1 MHRID
6 TIGATPDNMF
16 KTAPA
21 PATVVGPDWLTAV
34 QEEIANVITLMGLA
48 ALDKANNAQLAN
60 AIFVYVTRRLG
71 QVRRLIQ
78 HPSGGNEAVDEDD
91 IDQLVVAVQRMVGLG
106 VASTKGFVERVITDP
121 QGGNSGLDYD
131 SPQQLLTVIRN
142 LISAAVGGAKRYT
155 DRVITDPAGG
165 DTALDY
171 DSAGQLLAAIQR
183 MVGIGV
189 GSTKAYVE
197 RVITDPDG
205 GNAGLDYN
213 SPGQLLAAIQR
224 MIGLAF
230 ASSFSFSA
238 TLPGHF
244 ALPGGALIQF
254 GRATANANGST
265 TVMLPIAYDV
275 LFAGVWVNG
284 TDDNSLDAQDNWPTA
299 KVPTQNDRFVIRNA
313 NDNADTVQ
321 WIAFGFRS
329 V

>member
-34 QEEIANVITLMGLA
+34 QEEIANVITLLGLA

-71 QVRRLIQ
+71 QVRRLIE
-78 HPSGGNEAVDEDD
+78 HPAGGDQAVDEED
-91 IDQLVVAVQRMVGLG
+91 IDQLVVAVHRMVGLG
-106 VASTKGFVERVITDP
+106 VASTKSFVERVITDP

-165 DTALDY
+165 DAALDY
-171 DSAGQLLAAIQR
+171 DSTGQLL
-183 MVGIGV
+183 
-189 GSTKAYVE
+189 
-197 RVITDPDG
+197 D
-205 GNAGLDYN
+205 
-213 SPGQLLAAIQR
+213 AIQR

-230 ASSFSFSA
+230 ASMFSFSA

-254 GRATANANGST
+254 GRATATANGST

-321 WIAFGFRS
+321 WIAFGFRE